1 MIIHLKNIIS
11 VLNLHKIF
19 QESNEN
25 SYLERWKKLIY
36 SSKKGGALIFLIN
49 AGHYIHRDD
58 PKSVIGNTKILSVL
72 TKNMIK

>member
-1 MIIHLKNIIS
+1 M
-11 VLNLHKIF
+11 
-19 QESNEN
+19 
-25 SYLERWKKLIY
+25 ERWKKLIY